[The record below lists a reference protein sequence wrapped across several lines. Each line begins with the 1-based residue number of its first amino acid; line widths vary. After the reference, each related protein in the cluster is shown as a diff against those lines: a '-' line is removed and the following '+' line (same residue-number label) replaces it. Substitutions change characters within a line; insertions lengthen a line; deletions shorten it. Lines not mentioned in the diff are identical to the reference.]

1 MREQTMS
8 KKRKIGWQ
16 KYEDAVEEQLSSPLI
31 QLAISHALPEVPTE
45 EADSEKIS
53 SFEDKDDQQA
63 MFHPIIALP
72 EEMTHDFAMAASF
85 DCWFGHT
92 NFNITPIIK
101 DILDKAEGV
110 EVLKICSR
118 YRFFIGVGRM
128 FDFKHVRKELEK
140 IILNTD

>member
-1 MREQTMS
+1 MS
-8 KKRKIGWQ
+8 EKRKIGWQ

-31 QLAISHALPEVPTE
+31 QLAISHALPEAVAE
-45 EADSEKIS
+45 EDGAEKIS
-53 SFEDKDDQQA
+53 SFEDKDEQQD

-72 EEMTHDFAMAASF
+72 EEMTQDFAMAASF

-92 NFNITPIIK
+92 NFNITPVVK
-101 DILDKAEGV
+101 EILDKAEGV

-118 YRFFIGVGRM
+118 YRFFIGIGKM

-140 IILNTD
+140 IILDTN